1 MNFIQDGGSKQK
13 TLVRFFFSS
22 IFHVWCC
29 VFLHVFVDVEA
40 QGPRWEPSSIA
51 LPIVAEAGAL
61 NQTHLTDMAS
71 LACQLAL
78 GSLCFCLLRLELQV
92 GCHTRDNGFW

>member
-1 MNFIQDGGSKQK
+1 MV
-13 TLVRFFFSS
+13 L
-22 IFHVWCC
+22 C
-29 VFLHVFVDVEA
+29 VLFVDVEA

-78 GSLCFCLLRLELQV
+78 ESVFLSSKAGTTGAMPETMVSGELNSEHV
-92 GCHTRDNGFW
+92 CVASALTPESSP